1 MYFIRIV
8 TNNEKSEDVYK
19 FLHWYKEHQTE
30 LVRGSF
36 YPRLKQSQKRGIVAF
51 NEICKTA
58 DVQFQSGRRCLN
70 FLKNKFDIMKEQ
82 IIVENEDFYKILVE
96 EFLEFEFKIEDQ
108 PVSVP
113 VEEQEFD
120 KLGHIKSMLKEEYL
134 DITESLDLVRW
145 LLDDIQKV
153 YEEPGE
159 KNIPIL
165 PLVSKTE

>member
-1 MYFIRIV
+1 MFYVRIV
-8 TNNEKSEDVYK
+8 TNNEKTEDVYK
-19 FLHWYKEHQTE
+19 FLHWYKEHQTD

-58 DVQFQSGRRCLN
+58 DVGL
-70 FLKNKFDIMKEQ
+70 
-82 IIVENEDFYKILVE
+82 ENEDFYKILVE

-134 DITESLDLVRW
+134 DINESLDLVRW

-153 YEEPGE
+153 NEEPGE

-165 PLVSKTE
+165 PLVSKTV